1 VVPALQTSFR
11 RGCLQVSGFL
21 MRIRLLILGALLA
34 AACFPAAAQQ
44 SLSEAK
50 DGTFYLY
57 GTIGRTLEVELTLIK
72 KGKQLEGSYVYAN
85 HRQPITLKGAI
96 TKPYE
101 YELEETDPL
110 GAATGHFLLS
120 ELSGGPGAPIGTW
133 EGGERKKKLTVVL
146 TEIQPAQHQLLQK
159 IWDSKPPVTSVVA
172 GFDHACAMRS
182 VGALCWGT
190 VPLMPGIAIGG
201 PEMTAYRALPNLLI
215 DETVTAFAS
224 GYHRLCI
231 VQSSSLRCWQP
242 YDPQLPLR
250 EPTVIPG
257 FERGVTAIGA
267 SQTHVCAVVS
277 GALRCW
283 NGSSLSPESIT
294 EIIPAGVIGL
304 SSGDPQCAIMSGG
317 GLKCWAME
325 YQPEEKRSKL
335 VMQDIAA
342 LKGEIR
348 SLSATGEE
356 AQHFACGVDSEG
368 LKCWG
373 NNFAGVLG
381 KRPGNAVRNLPPA
394 AIPGLETGVSFVA
407 TNLDHSCAIKEGKV
421 YCWGGLNSVGQ
432 LGDGATKFVEGIV
445 EVKGV
450 ENATQVAV
458 GPRHSCALT
467 ADSHVW
473 CWGGNEFGETGNA
486 SHDVCVE
493 PQRTGDPI
501 RTPCNL
507 HPVQVRGLD

>member
-1 VVPALQTSFR
+1 MLSR
-11 RGCLQVSGFL
+11 SS
-21 MRIRLLILGALLA
+21 ILGTLLA
-34 AACFPAAAQQ
+34 AACFPLAAQQ

-50 DGTFYLY
+50 DGTYYLY
-57 GTIGRTLEVELTLIK
+57 GTIGRTLEVELTLAK
-72 KGKQLEGSYVYAN
+72 KGKELEGSYVYAN
-85 HRQPITLKGAI
+85 HQQPIALKGAV

-101 YELEETDPL
+101 YELDEAGPD
-110 GAATGHFLLS
+110 GAVTGHFKLS

-146 TEIQPAQHQLLQK
+146 SEIQSEQHQLLRK
-159 IWDSKPPVTSVVA
+159 IWGSKLPITSLVA
-172 GFDHACAMRS
+172 GFDHACALRS
-182 VGALCWGT
+182 FGALCWGD
-190 VPLMPGIAIGG
+190 VPLMPGIAIAG
-201 PEMTAYRALPNLLI
+201 PEMIAYRALPNLLV
-215 DETVTAFAS
+215 DDKVAGFAS

-231 VQSSSLRCWQP
+231 VQSGSLRCWQP

-250 EPTVIPG
+250 EPTLIPG
-257 FERGVTAIGA
+257 FERSVTAIGA
-267 SQTHVCAVVS
+267 SQTQICAVVG

-283 NGSSLSPESIT
+283 NGASLSSESIT
-294 EIIPAGVIGL
+294 QIIPAGVTGL

-317 GLKCWAME
+317 GLKCWSME
-325 YQPEEKRSKL
+325 YQPQEKSSKL
-335 VMQDIAA
+335 VVQDVVG

-348 SLSATGEE
+348 SLSATGAD

-373 NNFAGVLG
+373 NNFGGVIG

-394 AIPGLETGVSFVA
+394 PIAGLETGVSFVA

-432 LGDGATKFVEGIV
+432 LGDGSAKFVEGIV

-450 ENATQVAV
+450 ESATQVAV
-458 GPRHSCALT
+458 GPRYSCALT
-467 ADSHVW
+467 ASGRIW
-473 CWGGNEFGETGNA
+473 CWGGNEFGETGSG
-486 SHDVCVE
+486 SHDVCIE
-493 PQRTGDPI
+493 PQRAGDPI

-507 HPVQVRGLD
+507 HPAQVRGLD

>member
-1 VVPALQTSFR
+1 
-11 RGCLQVSGFL
+11 
-21 MRIRLLILGALLA
+21 MRNPSLILVALLA
-34 AACFPAAAQQ
+34 AAWFPLSAQP
-44 SLSEAK
+44 SLVESK

-57 GTIGRTLEVELTLIK
+57 GTIGRTLEVELTLAK
-72 KGKQLEGSYVYAN
+72 TGKQLEGSYVYAN
-85 HRQPITLKGAI
+85 HRQPIPLKGAI

-101 YELEETDPL
+101 YELEEMDAQ
-110 GAATGHFLLS
+110 GAVTGHFLLS

-146 TEIQPAQHQLLQK
+146 SEIRPEQHQLLQK
-159 IWDSKPPVTSVVA
+159 IWGSKLPVTSVVA

-215 DETVTAFAS
+215 DGTVAAFAS
-224 GYHRLCI
+224 GYHRLCNL
-231 VQSSSLRCWQP
+231 QSGSLRCWQP

-257 FERGVTAIGA
+257 FERRVTAVGA

-283 NGSSLSPESIT
+283 NGSSLFPESVT

-335 VMQDIAA
+335 VVQDVVG

-373 NNFAGVLG
+373 NNFAGPLG
-381 KRPGNAVRNLPPA
+381 KRPGNPVRNLPPGP
-394 AIPGLETGVSFVA
+394 IQGLETGVSFVA

-432 LGDGATKFVEGIV
+432 LGDGTTKFVEGIV
-445 EVKGV
+445 ETKDV

-458 GPRHSCALT
+458 GPRYSCALT
-467 ADSHVW
+467 MDGHVW
-473 CWGGNEFGETGNA
+473 CWGSNEFGETGNS

-507 HPVQVRGLD
+507 HPVQVRGID